1 MIHAG
6 FLRFNI
12 QGARIMS
19 VSAIAG
25 SPPAAAP
32 RAVAP
37 RSAEASES
45 KVGGDHD
52 GDSDDRA
59 AVRPTVN
66 ASGQKL
72 GQMVN
77 VKA

>member
-1 MIHAG
+1 
-6 FLRFNI
+6 
-12 QGARIMS
+12 MS
-19 VSAIAG
+19 VSPIAK
-25 SPPAAAP
+25 PAAPVHTAP
-32 RAVAP
+32 VQRN
-37 RSAEASES
+37 SEATES

-52 GDSDDRA
+52 GDSDDA
-59 AVRPTVN
+59 SVSRPTVN